1 MERKIA
7 ISTSS
12 FGKEDKNV
20 FEPLIRKNIQI
31 TTNPYGRKMKKEE
44 VIELSKDSCGIIA
57 GTEILDAEVLGKLKN
72 LKVISRCGVGIENVD
87 TDTAKKLGMKVFN
100 TPDGPTL
107 AVAELT
113 ICLILSL
120 LRKVNYAD
128 RCIRE
133 NAWQKTMGNL
143 LYGKKVGIIGF
154 GRIGKKVAELLKPF
168 NCELAY
174 CDPNVKNDLNN
185 ANKLELKNLLMW
197 ADIISIHVS
206 SKEQILGQ
214 KELNNIKKGSW
225 LLNLSRGG
233 VVDENAL
240 YDLLKNNHLSGAAID
255 VFTQEPYA
263 GSLRELE
270 NVILTPH
277 FGSYAKEARIK
288 MEKEAVQN
296 LLTGLGI

>member
-1 MERKIA
+1 
-7 ISTSS
+7 
-12 FGKEDKNV
+12 
-20 FEPLIRKNIQI
+20 LIR
-31 TTNPYGRKMKKEE
+31 
-44 VIELSKDSCGIIA
+44 
-57 GTEILDAEVLGKLKN
+57 
-72 LKVISRCGVGIENVD
+72 
-87 TDTAKKLGMKVFN
+87 
-100 TPDGPTL
+100 
-107 AVAELT
+107 
-113 ICLILSL
+113 
-120 LRKVNYAD
+120 AD